1 MNNDDHIATLSATL
15 ALCGDATLRE
25 YQVFNEFDEQP
36 VEAVRRRWGSLA
48 DRAVA
53 IVACLGD
60 QGVDI
65 SVADLVDLLERF
77 APPDWNRPTDRAVY
91 ERCVNEMLDAYVID
105 ASGAFG
111 IVFAIAAA
119 RVAFG
124 S

>member
-1 MNNDDHIATLSATL
+1 MNNDDHIAALSATL
-15 ALCGDATLRE
+15 ALCGDATLSQYRL
-25 YQVFNEFDEQP
+25 FNEFDEQP

-48 DRAVA
+48 DRALA

-65 SVADLVDLLERF
+65 SVADLVDLLERC
-77 APPDWNRPTDRAVY
+77 APHDWACRADRDTC